1 LFTLQDNGAAT
12 IGGSPNTQ
20 SSLSLTR
27 LKGYSNYYDASNR
40 YGDYGKLIFNAD
52 SSWTS
57 GARRWLITNAVNNT
71 TFAIIRSV
79 DSTTDPSLGNAGS
92 VTSGT
97 VDFQISNAGAATFSS
112 TITAG
117 NSTFTNGTGLSQVTI
132 GQLGTGYSALKL
144 AIDSTKY
151 SFLLGAQYN
160 VDNGFEIT
168 PSTAVGGSTFSTPVF
183 KILNTG
189 AATFSSSVD
198 ARGDVTIGARTA
210 DTDSTLTFANGGD
223 NQVRII
229 AQDFA
234 TDGRLGFWLNQS
246 GVGFVERMVIK
257 RDTGNVLIG
266 TTTDAGNKL
275 DVVNT
280 PTFSSNG
287 NSTILSTTNLSVASG
302 ATFNSGGTWA
312 ASRQNNLVTWN
323 GSISTTLSNGAVMAG
338 QVSIN
343 QHSFAAA
350 GYTITVNQT
359 SAPAIRAIAG
369 LQVLQQT
376 SGSYSGTIS
385 HGASLFVQG
394 IYPTPSSAAS
404 TFTNYY
410 ALLINPSDEWGSVTL
425 TNRWGIYQAG
435 ASDVNYLAA
444 KLQVGSTTAVS
455 GSYKVEVTGLLYASS
470 GLKTGDPTGDT
481 AQTWK
486 LGTAYSGTVTHTHYV
501 NVEVN
506 GVIYALLASN
516 AV

>member
-1 LFTLQDNGAAT
+1 MTLENSAKF
-12 IGGSPNTQ
+12 I
-20 SSLSLTR
+20 
-27 LKGYSNYYDASNR
+27 
-40 YGDYGKLIFNAD
+40 
-52 SSWTS
+52 
-57 GARRWLITNAVNNT
+57 
-71 TFAIIRSV
+71 
-79 DSTTDPSLGNAGS
+79 
-92 VTSGT
+92 VTG
-97 VDFQISNAGAATFSS
+97 
-112 TITAG
+112 
-117 NSTFTNGTGLSQVTI
+117 
-132 GQLGTGYSALKL
+132 
-144 AIDSTKY
+144 
-151 SFLLGAQYN
+151 
-160 VDNGFEIT
+160 
-168 PSTAVGGSTFSTPVF
+168 
-183 KILNTG
+183 
-189 AATFSSSVD
+189 
-198 ARGDVTIGARTA
+198 
-210 DTDSTLTFANGGD
+210 
-223 NQVRII
+223 
-229 AQDFA
+229 
-234 TDGRLGFWLNQS
+234 
-246 GVGFVERMVIK
+246 
-257 RDTGNVLIG
+257 GNVLIG

-455 GSYKVEVTGLLYASS
+455 GSYKVEVTGLLYSS
-470 GLKTGDPTGDT
+470 DGLKTGNPTGDT

-486 LGTAYSGTVTHTHYV
+486 LGTAYSGTITQTHYI

-506 GVIYALLASN
+506 GTIYALLASN